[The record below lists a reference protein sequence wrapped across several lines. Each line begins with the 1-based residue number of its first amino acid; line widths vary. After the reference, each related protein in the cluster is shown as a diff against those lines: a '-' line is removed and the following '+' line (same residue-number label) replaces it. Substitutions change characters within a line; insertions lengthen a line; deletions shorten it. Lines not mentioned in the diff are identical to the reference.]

1 MLKNLFI
8 SLSFLILALISI
20 NASSKTP
27 TPTNKATT
35 LFVQKI
41 ITRADIEKQIDQKF
55 TFQERIGIN
64 CKK

>member
-20 NASSKTP
+20 NATSKTP

-35 LFVQKI
+35 LSVQKI